1 MNEDIEI
8 IAIELK
14 TGIVRKKFMSLDNW
28 LVFHKNKRKK
38 GFQYIAYKKG
48 FSQFKIT
55 NEKKIE

>member
-1 MNEDIEI
+1 MEEIEI

-14 TGIVRKKFMSLDNW
+14 TGIVRKKYMQLDDW
-28 LVFHKNKRKK
+28 LVFHKTKRKK

-55 NEKKIE
+55 NEKK

>member
-1 MNEDIEI
+1 MEEIEI

-14 TGIVRKKFMSLDNW
+14 NGVVRKKYMQLDEW
-28 LVFHKNKRKK
+28 IHFHKNKRKK

-55 NEKKIE
+55 NEKK

>member
-1 MNEDIEI
+1 MEEIEI

-14 TGIVRKKFMSLDNW
+14 TGIVRKKYMQLDEW
-28 LVFHKNKRKK
+28 HHFHKNKRKK

-55 NEKKIE
+55 NEKK